1 MSEQRPKFFITTP
14 IYYVNARPHIGHT
27 YTTVVCDAI
36 ARRQRMMGCDTYF
49 LTGTDEHGQKIERS
63 AAASGKSPQEFT
75 DHVSAEFRA
84 LWDRMGIGYDQFIR
98 TTSPEHKR
106 GVQAMFTLLKQRG
119 YIYKGSYS
127 GQYCVSD
134 ELYADDNTPGT
145 LCPVCGRVTETVE
158 EENYFFKLSEMA
170 EPLLKLYEERPELIY
185 PETRRNE
192 VIAFVKGGLRDLSIS
207 RTTFSWGIPVPDDPA
222 HVIYVWLDALCNYI
236 TAVGFGSADAADRAR
251 YERYWPADVH
261 MIGKEIVRFHCVYW
275 PAFLLAAGLPLPR
288 RIVAHGWLLFEESKM
303 SKSRGNVVRSE
314 TILEVLGA
322 DALRYFLFRE
332 VAFGQDGSFSF
343 DALVQRFNSDL
354 ANGLGNLSSRVLAM
368 IQRYFDGEIPG
379 NDAPDANTN
388 AESAIAA
395 LAGETIAE
403 YHRLFEA
410 FQFSRALE
418 TLWSL
423 LSAVDKYIVETQPW
437 TLAAKADGRA
447 RLAAILYTTAEALRI
462 LCALVHPV
470 IPDST
475 AKIFTQLGLGD
486 IARTDLRTL
495 HWGELKPGTRL
506 GKIEA
511 VFPRKDKSAIERMQQ
526 MEEDR
531 KSATEAAAAN
541 ASPATPPPVP
551 AALATPVV
559 VAGNPTPG
567 AACAITGATAS
578 AASIATPGTTPS
590 GQRGAEAAPL
600 ITIDDF
606 MKVDLRV
613 GTVLTA
619 EKVEKA
625 DKLLRLTV
633 DIGTEVRQIVASI
646 AKAYA
651 PEKLI
656 GRKVVIV
663 ANLAPRKLRGIES
676 RGMIVA
682 ASLGDEGQPAL
693 ASFLEEVP
701 NGARLK

>member
-1 MSEQRPKFFITTP
+1 MSEQREKFYITTP

-36 ARRQRMMGCDTYF
+36 ARRHRMLGHDTLF

-63 AAASGKSPQEFT
+63 AAASGKSPQQFT
-75 DHVSAEFRA
+75 DEVSGEFRA
-84 LWDRMGIGYDQFIR
+84 LWDRMGITYDKFIR

-106 GVQAMFTLLKQRG
+106 GVQAMFTLLKDRG
-119 YIYKGSYS
+119 YIYKGSYT

-145 LCPVCGRVTETVE
+145 PCPVCGRITETVQ
-158 EENYFFKLSEMA
+158 EENYFFKLSAMQ
-170 EPLLKLYEERPELIY
+170 EPLLKLYEENPGLIY

-192 VIAFVKGGLRDLSIS
+192 VIAFVKGGLRDLSVS
-207 RTTFSWGIPVPDDPA
+207 RTTFAWGIPVLEDPA
-222 HVIYVWLDALCNYI
+222 HVIYVWLDALCNYA
-236 TAVGFGSADAADRAR
+236 TAVGFGSNDPKDQQR
-251 YERYWPADVH
+251 YQHYWPADVH

-275 PAFLLAAGLPLPR
+275 PAFLLAAALPLPKQ
-288 RIVAHGWLLFEESKM
+288 IVAHGWLLFEESKM
-303 SKSRGNVVRSE
+303 SKSRGNIVRSE

-332 VAFGQDGSFSF
+332 IVFGQDGSFSF

-354 ANGLGNLSSRVLAM
+354 ANGLGNLASRTLSM
-368 IQRYFDGEIPG
+368 IQRYFQGEVPYPSATIAYTP
-379 NDAPDANTN
+379 
-388 AESAIAA
+388 AEAA
-395 LAGETIAE
+395 LSKLAETTIAE
-403 YHRLFEA
+403 YNRLFDA

-423 LSAVDKYIVETQPW
+423 LAAVDKYIVENQPW
-437 TLAAKADGRA
+437 AVAEKEDRDSRA
-447 RLAAILYTTAEALRI
+447 RLATILYTSAEALRI
-462 LCALVHPV
+462 ISALAHPI

-475 AKIFTQLGLGD
+475 AKIFSQLGLSN
-486 IARTDLRTL
+486 IAKTDLNTL
-495 HWGELKPGTRL
+495 RWGQLNVGTRL
-506 GKIEA
+506 GKIEP
-511 VFPRKDKSAIERMQQ
+511 VFPRADKSAIERMQQ
-526 MEEDR
+526 MEEER
-531 KSATEAAAAN
+531 KSAAEPVATATATSTAPEVPV
-541 ASPATPPPVP
+541 SPAPT
-551 AALATPVV
+551 ASATPV
-559 VAGNPTPG
+559 ATTTP
-567 AACAITGATAS
+567 AVPATS
-578 AASIATPGTTPS
+578 AA
-590 GQRGAEAAPL
+590 APAPAPANTH

-606 MKVDLRV
+606 AKVDLRV

-633 DIGTEVRQIVASI
+633 DIGTEVRQIVAGI

-651 PEKLI
+651 PETLI

-663 ANLAPRKLRGIES
+663 ANLAPRKLRGVES
-676 RGMIVA
+676 QGMIVA
-682 ASLGDEGQPAL
+682 ASFGEEGQPAL
-693 ASFLEEVP
+693 AGFLEDVP